1 MSQIKQFRLLNWCI
15 FYANIFALLIAF
27 EIRIENS
34 CPWQILQLPRSKTY
48 IKCLQI
54 VRLGFTS
61 DPKREKINMQ
71 KWCTENCNQHI
82 LRKMYHK
89 NPPSYLNRI
98 YSSTCVKKELSVVCK
113 VSLKILIILNGSN
126 YSERMKDFHFEKL
139 PGSKCVVYMYYTS
152 PFRVWIGKKPGSFC
166 WNRPNFSYPN

>member
-1 MSQIKQFRLLNWCI
+1 MMYR
-15 FYANIFALLIAF
+15 
-27 EIRIENS
+27 E
-34 CPWQILQLPRSKTY
+34 LQPTL
-48 IKCLQI
+48 
-54 VRLGFTS
+54 
-61 DPKREKINMQ
+61 
-71 KWCTENCNQHI
+71 I
-82 LRKMYHK
+82 LRKKCHK

-166 WNRPNFSYPN
+166 WNRPNFSYPNLTWEIILFMYIVSWQREGIYSAEILRNWAKKDKTM